1 MSGGSERVRF
11 SVLLYKGVDAESKRV
26 RAVVSALGD
35 RMLFMVLGKS
45 ISGGGNVGR
54 GHCFQA
60 VDTGGLRCDLIKG
73 SGIQVCEREKMKTVP
88 VGEGKIVR
96 VYSDFLYI
104 IDILQAGDI
113 GAQRFKTRQCQRG
126 DIF

>member
-45 ISGGGNVGR
+45 IS
-54 GHCFQA
+54 
-60 VDTGGLRCDLIKG
+60 I
-73 SGIQVCEREKMKTVP
+73 
-88 VGEGKIVR
+88 
-96 VYSDFLYI
+96 
-104 IDILQAGDI
+104 
-113 GAQRFKTRQCQRG
+113 
-126 DIF
+126 